1 MWLWKCVWSVP
12 KFNQELLNSFGGF
25 KGWASLELEF
35 TDSEVVERQEKKGKK
50 AKDLEAFFRKGPGG
64 KRDSSSDIASLEYTD
79 SEVGQVEKRKKEKS
93 ESQKKKEKSRLSSKK
108 KKPGFASRVELE
120 VAESDNLRQ
129 VREKKKKFEFT
140 DSEVEPV
147 REKKKKF
154 EVTDSEVEPVREKK
168 KKKKF
173 EFTDSEVEQV
183 REKKKKKKEKK
194 EKKKERRRR
203 PSISAERGGDPEGGL
218 KNGRTHNDVA
228 EHYEQGYFQFENCV
242 TFCLRIRSTNNVE
255 HSVRSVSQII
265 NELGTVWLLEI
276 IY

>member
-1 MWLWKCVWSVP
+1 MGVLRVGRWP
-12 KFNQELLNSFGGF
+12 
-25 KGWASLELEF
+25 LEF

-173 EFTDSEVEQV
+173 EFNTDSEVEQVREKKKKKKFEFTDSEVEQV